1 MEKIAL
7 PQKTTVLPGSQLNE
21 ELIIVEPFFPGYGTT
36 VGNALRRVLL
46 SSLPGAAV
54 VGVKVSGAEHEFMG
68 LPGIQEDILAIVLN
82 LKKLRLQIF
91 SEEICKLTLDV
102 SGKKVVTAADIT
114 PNSQVEIINSDLVL
128 ANLTSSD
135 AVLTM
140 EIFVSNGR
148 GYEMVENRPK
158 VKKEIGYIEIDSM
171 YTPVIAAG
179 LSVENVR
186 VGNMVN
192 WDKLILRILTD
203 GTITPKQ
210 AFIDANQILIDQFT
224 SIANLSS
231 DSVSTDQIETNDTTE
246 IIADPEVIETQI
258 EIEAEKEKVVKQPA
272 KKSVAK
278 KEVATKPVKK
288 KAKSQSK

>member
-210 AFIDANQILIDQFT
+210 AFIDASQILIDQFT

>member
-1 MEKIAL
+1 
-7 PQKTTVLPGSQLNE
+7 
-21 ELIIVEPFFPGYGTT
+21 
-36 VGNALRRVLL
+36 
-46 SSLPGAAV
+46 
-54 VGVKVSGAEHEFMG
+54 MG

>member
-272 KKSVAK
+272 KKSAAK
-278 KEVATKPVKK
+278 KEVAAKPVKK

>member
-7 PQKTTVLPGSQLNE
+7 PQKMTALPGSQLNE

-272 KKSVAK
+272 KKSAAK
-278 KEVATKPVKK
+278 KEVAAKPVKK